1 MYTVVTGAAG
11 FIGSRIVAALNR
23 EGAGRVI
30 AVDNLEN
37 SAKFTNLAGCEI
49 DDYLD
54 KREFLSRLANGEFD
68 GAVESVL
75 HQGACSD
82 TMESDGRYMMENNY
96 RYSRRLLDWCQ
107 EEEVPL
113 LYASSAAVYG
123 AGPKFSEE
131 RRFEAPLNIYGY
143 SKFLFDQ
150 CVRSR
155 LPERSSQ
162 IAGFRYFNVYGP
174 NEAHKGR
181 MASVAWHGFNQYMES
196 GRIRLFVGSA
206 GYADGAQQRDFVHVD
221 DVVNANLWF
230 LENPEISGIYNCG
243 TGRAQTFND
252 VAVAVANGVRE
263 SRGEAPFALTDLVSA
278 GAIEYI
284 PFPPALAG
292 KYQSFTQA
300 DLGNLRAA
308 GYRGEF
314 RPVEQG
320 VGEYVKELLASRKV
334 S

>member
-1 MYTVVTGAAG
+1 MYIVVTGAAG

-37 SAKFTNLAGCEI
+37 SAKFTNLAGCDI

-54 KREFLSRLANGEFD
+54 KREFLARVANGEFD
-68 GAVESVL
+68 GSVEAVL

-150 CVRSR
+150 CVRAR
-155 LPERSSQ
+155 LPERTAQ

-174 NEAHKGR
+174 NEGHKGR
-181 MASVAWHGFNQYMES
+181 MASVAWHGFNQFME
-196 GRIRLFVGSA
+196 GAKIKLFVGSA
-206 GYADGAQQRDFVHVD
+206 GYADGSQQRDFVHVD

-230 LENPEISGIYNCG
+230 LENPEVSGIYNCG
-243 TGRAQTFND
+243 TGRAQAFND
-252 VAVAVANGVRE
+252 VAMAVANTIRI
-263 SRGEAPFALTDLVSA
+263 SRGESGLPLAELVAS

-284 PFPPALAG
+284 PFPPTLAG
-292 KYQSFTQA
+292 RYQSYTQA
-300 DLGNLRAA
+300 DLSSLRAA
-308 GYRGEF
+308 GYPGEF

-320 VGEYVKELLASRKV
+320 VADYVKELLGSRAV